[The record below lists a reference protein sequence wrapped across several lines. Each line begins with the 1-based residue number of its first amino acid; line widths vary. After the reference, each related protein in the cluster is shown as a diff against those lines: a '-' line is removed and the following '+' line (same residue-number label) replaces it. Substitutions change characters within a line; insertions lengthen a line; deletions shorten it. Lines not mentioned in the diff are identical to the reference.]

1 MGPEVEKQPG
11 KIERL
16 CFAWGPTAHPPTIIG
31 LSVRPYVNPYTQL
44 SIHTSMHP
52 LTHQAHEFKHHPLVY
67 LPNPSTHISIPVFVH
82 AHPIHSFLH
91 PSLQTYPQNLSVCL
105 SIRASWKLLLIHFI
119 LRTTHYETIMLALAH
134 RVT

>member
-52 LTHQAHEFKHHPLVY
+52 LTHQPMNSNTIHLSTY
-67 LPNPSTHISIPVFVH
+67 LTHLSTHISIPVFVH
-82 AHPIHSFLH
+82 AHPIHSFFH

-119 LRTTHYETIMLALAH
+119 LRTTHSL
-134 RVT
+134 

>member
-52 LTHQAHEFKHHPLVY
+52 LTHQPMNSNTIHLSTYLTHLPIYLSLCLFMPTPSIHFSILLFK
-67 LPNPSTHISIPVFVH
+67 
-82 AHPIHSFLH
+82 PILRIF
-91 PSLQTYPQNLSVCL
+91 LSVCL
-105 SIRASWKLLLIHFI
+105 SVLPGSCCSFI
-119 LRTTHYETIMLALAH
+119 LF
-134 RVT
+134 